1 MGLIVARTK
10 TGLGKIDVSPSTVT
24 CRLPIASRRAECVA
38 LKDDLVENWSHLE
51 SETST
56 HGIVNIN
63 PDDIGGNEVGSE
75 LNTFETAAK
84 RFCERFGKCG
94 LAGARN
100 IFDQRV
106 PAAQKGDQR
115 ASDRVPFSDEDPL
128 HVIAHALGQRLDGER
143 RCVCLGETL
152 RCVVQ
157 TDMSRIG
164 CICQN

>member
-1 MGLIVARTK
+1 MRSGGGT
-10 TGLGKIDVSPSTVT
+10 IDFV
-24 CRLPIASRRAECVA
+24 RQ
-38 LKDDLVENWSHLE
+38 DDLVENWSHLE

-75 LNTFETAAK
+75 LNTFEMAAE

-164 CICQN
+164 CNCQN

>member
-1 MGLIVARTK
+1 MRSGGGT
-10 TGLGKIDVSPSTVT
+10 IDFV
-24 CRLPIASRRAECVA
+24 RE
-38 LKDDLVENWSHLE
+38 DDLVENWSHLE

-84 RFCERFGKCG
+84 RFCERFGKCAVLPVPG
-94 LAGARN
+94 ISSINACLPHKRAINAHPIASRFLTSLCTLSHMRGNSAWTESGGA
-100 IFDQRV
+100 FV
-106 PAAQKGDQR
+106 SEKP
-115 ASDRVPFSDEDPL
+115 
-128 HVIAHALGQRLDGER
+128 
-143 RCVCLGETL
+143 L

-164 CICQN
+164 CNCQN

>member
-1 MGLIVARTK
+1 MRSGGGTIEFVRQ
-10 TGLGKIDVSPSTVT
+10 DN
-24 CRLPIASRRAECVA
+24 
-38 LKDDLVENWSHLE
+38 LVENWSHLE

-75 LNTFETAAK
+75 LNTFETAAE
-84 RFCERFGKCG
+84 RFCECFGEFG

-100 IFDQRV
+100 IFN
-106 PAAQKGDQR
+106 QR
-115 ASDRVPFSDEDPL
+115 ASDRVPFSDDDFL
-128 HVIAHALGQRLDGER
+128 HVIAHALGQHLDGHR